1 VASKQGTRSK
11 NKVKIS
17 YTFIFGLLLV
27 AGGLFLVFFSNINN
41 FKFSR
46 KEQLENVPL
55 TANTSQEAPVRIFIP
70 KIGRYLMIENGKVV
84 NDRWEVSERG
94 VSYLSST
101 PVPGQVGN
109 TVMYGHNKDA
119 ILGRIQNLVAGDNIY
134 ILGNKGTIYKYT
146 VFETK
151 GITPQQV
158 EILNQT
164 DDKRLTLYT
173 CSGFLDQARFVVV
186 ASLVKG

>member
-1 VASKQGTRSK
+1 MPVAAESS
-11 NKVKIS
+11 
-17 YTFIFGLLLV
+17 LD
-27 AGGLFLVFFSNINN
+27 
-41 FKFSR
+41 
-46 KEQLENVPL
+46 
-55 TANTSQEAPVRIFIP
+55 APIKIFIP
-70 KIGRYLMIENGKVV
+70 KIGRFLIIENGKVV
-84 NDRWEVSERG
+84 DNRWEVSEKG

-119 ILGRIQNLVAGDNIY
+119 ILGRMQNLVAGDIIY
-134 ILGNKGTIYKYT
+134 ILGKSGAIYKYT

-151 GITPQQV
+151 EITPQQV

-164 DDKRLTLYT
+164 QDRRLTIYT

-186 ASLVKG
+186 ASLDRG